1 MVTVEEVKGVQA
13 ITWLQITEVMGIA
26 TITWLQIAEAMGSSK
41 MSLIIEFIDFHN
53 KLVEFKHSNK
63 FNEVITFN
71 NLIR

>member
-1 MVTVEEVKGVQA
+1 MVTVAEVKGIKE
-13 ITWLQITEVMGIA
+13 ITWLQIAEVMGIA

-41 MSLIIEFIDFHN
+41 MSLIIEFIAFHN
-53 KLVEFKHSNK
+53 KFVEFKHSNK